1 MRTHMLVTVAAALVL
16 LGSNGARLD
25 AQAATTVCKD
35 GSTSATTGRGACSGH
50 GGVDAKATA
59 AAKKAATAKAKADAK
74 AAKAQANAAKSEAK
88 TAAKSEP
95 KTEAKTAA
103 KTEPKAAVQVTCADG
118 TTSTAGRGACSGHGG
133 VKKAAAATA
142 APSVPAA
149 VPATSPARA
158 RSQAKSNAPTATQQ
172 SSNRGEDNDPTGA
185 IAQCKD
191 GLYSHATNRRG
202 ACSKHGGVAKWLKS

>member
-1 MRTHMLVTVAAALVL
+1 MRTHMLVTLAAAVVL
-16 LGSNGARLD
+16 LGAQGARLD

-59 AAKKAATAKAKADAK
+59 AAQKAAKAQSKAAAKTAKSDAKTARTEAKTEAKADAK
-74 AAKAQANAAKSEAK
+74 
-88 TAAKSEP
+88 TAA
-95 KTEAKTAA
+95 
-103 KTEPKAAVQVTCADG
+103 QVTCADG

-133 VKKAAAATA
+133 VKKSAAATA
-142 APSVPAA
+142 APSLPAA

-158 RSQAKSNAPTATQQ
+158 KSEAKSKAPTATQQ
-172 SSNRGEDNDPTGA
+172 SSTRGEDNDPTGA